1 MGRPPS
7 DKSLK
12 ITHEAWIACEKIIAS
27 DLVFRHVIPIDHRYL
42 ILAIGAPHKVLVDEA
57 SHMKLLM
64 RLQETKGSMEFQE
77 DLLQYYASNH
87 GGLNEYK
94 HHKWTRRNVSDI
106 ASHFKRDEALDEEQL
121 ALRNK
126 RKTEVFTSGLAQ
138 RIVMHRLRRVG
149 RYDPEHQQNV
159 GSQGGK
165 ADLRML
171 GHVKNRCG
179 DRPRDIPAAMLHDLL
194 VLFGGYR
201 PFCGAVLP
209 LVDDQ
214 AVVQDVAAY
223 LIADNSF
230 ILMASARIRA
240 ALPLGL
246 RAPVDVRGAARRI

>member
-12 ITHEAWIACEKIIAS
+12 ITNEAWIACEKIIAS

-42 ILAIGAPHKVLVDEA
+42 ILAIGAPQKVLVDEA

-94 HHKWTRRNVSDI
+94 NHKWTRRNVSDI

-126 RKTEVFTSGLAQ
+126 RKPEVFTSALAQ

-149 RYDPEHQQNV
+149 RYDPEHQKNV
-159 GSQGGK
+159 ALFGSQGGQS
-165 ADLRML
+165 
-171 GHVKNRCG
+171 C
-179 DRPRDIPAAMLHDLL
+179 
-194 VLFGGYR
+194 F
-201 PFCGAVLP
+201 
-209 LVDDQ
+209 
-214 AVVQDVAAY
+214 
-223 LIADNSF
+223 
-230 ILMASARIRA
+230 
-240 ALPLGL
+240 
-246 RAPVDVRGAARRI
+246 RGAPTRRGRHVYVIRRSDWLILPRLVGQQQAGSRLS